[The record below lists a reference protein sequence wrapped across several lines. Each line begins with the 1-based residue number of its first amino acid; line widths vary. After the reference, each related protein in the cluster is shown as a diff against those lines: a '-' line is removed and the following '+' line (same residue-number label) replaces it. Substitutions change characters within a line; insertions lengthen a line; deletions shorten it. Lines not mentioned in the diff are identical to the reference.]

1 MKLRENYPIFVVTK
15 FRKFDKITLLH
26 YLVEE
31 IR

>member
-26 YLVEE
+26 YFLK
-31 IR
+31 I